1 MQKIQKF
8 QFSKVYS
15 APKSKNTFELIER
28 NGHYLIFL
36 VRKPKDRTSYKISAT
51 SVFKADQNGAFE
63 EILLMDG
70 TRIRSDSGSVKT
82 SCSHSPAA

>member
-8 QFSKVYS
+8 QLNQTYS
-15 APKSKNTFELIER
+15 ALKSKNTFELIER
-28 NGHYLIFL
+28 NGHYLIFR
-36 VRKPKDRTSYKISAT
+36 VRKPKDRSSYKTSAT

-63 EILLMDG
+63 EVLLQDG

-82 SCSHSPAA
+82 SRTHSPAA

>member
-8 QFSKVYS
+8 QFNQTYS
-15 APKSKNTFELIER
+15 APNSKKTFELIDR

-36 VRKPKDRTSYKISAT
+36 VRKLKDRTSYKISAT

-63 EILLMDG
+63 EVLLTDG

-82 SCSHSPAA
+82 VSNYPLVA